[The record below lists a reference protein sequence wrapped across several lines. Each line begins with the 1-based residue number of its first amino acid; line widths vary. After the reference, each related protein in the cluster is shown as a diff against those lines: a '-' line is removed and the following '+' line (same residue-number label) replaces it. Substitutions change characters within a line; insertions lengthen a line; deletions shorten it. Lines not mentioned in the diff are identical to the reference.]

1 MAFFAISDRHPL
13 RLLSAADLAM
23 EHERLLEENAQLHQ
37 AVSSHARIDQAMGAV
52 VAIGR
57 IAPEE
62 AWRALRDVSQRTN
75 TKLRVV
81 AEAILRYAQ
90 DGVLPEPILIE
101 LDKALE
107 RYRICSHP
115 TGNRSQPAGGQSHS
129 TAARPPSTGTRSHPA
144 QSTDRGTAPTA
155 PSPARPSPRRPS
167 RP

>member
-23 EHERLLEENAQLHQ
+23 EHQRLLEENTQLHQ

-62 AWRALRDVSQRTN
+62 AWRVLRDVSQRTN

-81 AEAILRYAQ
+81 AEHILRYAQ
-90 DGVLPEPILIE
+90 DGVLPEPLLME
-101 LDKALE
+101 LNKALE

-115 TGNRSQPAGGQSHS
+115 TGGRSQPA
-129 TAARPPSTGTRSHPA
+129 AARSHSTGTRSQPT
-144 QSTDRGTAPTA
+144 QSADRGTAPTP